1 MRSNTKGFT
10 LIELLVV
17 IAIIGILA
25 AILLPALARAREAA
39 RRASCANNL
48 RQFGQIFAMYANETQ
63 GEYFPP
69 GQDYHINEWSATRGF
84 RGIAMYPDY
93 WTDINIKL
101 CPSDGRAGDLGLEED
116 LNDQFDQMNQAD
128 QYDDAWSRHVQDAFL
143 SHPISYVYLSHAV
156 RTTSQ
161 MVELLAL
168 LHHQEENRPDG
179 PDIWGDEAWDRG
191 APTEWEMV
199 HFSYGGYDDINAAA
213 EREARAGHDHQHFDH
228 GFYNLDDEGEPL
240 PDTYARLR
248 DGIERFFITDI
259 NNPAAGAEAQ
269 SSIPV
274 MFDFWSTTDV
284 ESAYAD
290 TQLGEWA
297 EGHSAGAAGTTMT
310 FNHVPGG
317 ANALFMDGHVE
328 FIRYGEELP
337 VEWLAVDDP
346 EVPEQA
352 AGTQAHAVMP
362 YIGGW
367 G

>member
-1 MRSNTKGFT
+1 MYSSKKGFT

-48 RQFGQIFAMYANETQ
+48 RQFGQIFAMYANESR

-69 GQDYHINEWSATRGF
+69 GQDYHINQWSATRGF
-84 RGIAMYPDY
+84 RGIALYPDY
-93 WTDINIKL
+93 WTDVNIKL
-101 CPSDGRAGDLGLEED
+101 CPSDSRAGDIGLGDD
-116 LNDQFDQMNQAD
+116 LNAQLDEINQRD
-128 QYDDAWSRHVQDAFL
+128 QYRDSWSRHVQDAFL

-161 MVELLAL
+161 MIEFLAL
-168 LHHQEENRPDG
+168 VHHQWEDRPAG
-179 PDIWGDEAWDRG
+179 PDIWHDDIWNRG

-199 HFSYGGYDDINAAA
+199 HFSHGGFGDMNAAQ
-213 EREARAGHDHQHFDH
+213 EREARAGHDHRHYDH
-228 GFYNLDDEGEPL
+228 SFYNLDDRGETL
-240 PDTYARLR
+240 PSNYARLR

-274 MFDFWSTTDV
+274 MFDFWSTTDTD
-284 ESAYAD
+284 SFFGGRD
-290 TQLGEWA
+290 TGDWA
-297 EGHSAGAAGTTMT
+297 AGHSGGAAGTTMT

-317 ANALFMDGHVE
+317 ANALFMDGHVQ
-328 FIRYGEELP
+328 FIRYGEEMP

-346 EVPEQA
+346 DVHERAV
-352 AGTQAHAVMP
+352 GTQAHSVMP